1 MEEIIFQRVEQY
13 LPGDETEYWDLR
25 GLSDWVNVNFPT
37 QVDDAALA
45 KVSAEATELPV
56 AGSMY
61 DGLAAGPLA
70 VCRHITQRVR
80 DAYELKINTELGSI
94 PGLDQEQQVAALTS
108 MERWSMLE
116 AIDRLWREHLYAM
129 DSLRSSIGLRA
140 YGQKDP
146 LIEYKV
152 EAKDMFDELMANIK
166 SEICRNI
173 FRTTTSQ
180 QAFEDFNRTVSYSNA
195 ADTDQAGFSAQ
206 LSALADE
213 AMADEEMEEAPRAT
227 PVRAG
232 PKVGR
237 NDPCPC
243 GSGKKYKKCCGR

>member
-1 MEEIIFQRVEQY
+1 
-13 LPGDETEYWDLR
+13 
-25 GLSDWVNVNFPT
+25 
-37 QVDDAALA
+37 
-45 KVSAEATELPV
+45 
-56 AGSMY
+56 
-61 DGLAAGPLA
+61 
-70 VCRHITQRVR
+70 
-80 DAYELKINTELGSI
+80 
-94 PGLDQEQQVAALTS
+94 
-108 MERWSMLE
+108 
-116 AIDRLWREHLYAM
+116 M

-173 FRTTTSQ
+173 FRATTSQ

-237 NDPCPC
+237 NDPCVC
-243 GSGKKYKKCCGR
+243 GSGKKFKKCCGR